1 MLILFSPDT
10 AGNNLFYTVYYS
22 RAAGV
27 QNLRWT
33 RRQRD

>member
-1 MLILFSPDT
+1 MLILFSPDP
-10 AGNNLFYTVYYS
+10 AGNNLIYTVYYN